1 VSVGFADRFP
11 ITLILWLLLF
21 VPVVKAQD
29 VPFPPAPTQYVTD
42 TVGFL
47 PPQVVER
54 LNARLRDYE
63 QQTRHQLIVYIGS
76 TTGDVPIEDWAF
88 RVFERW
94 GVGRKDLDDGLA
106 LFIMA
111 KDRRLRIEVG
121 YGLEPDV
128 TDLRAS
134 RIIQEVIAPRIRA
147 GDNAGAVESG
157 VEALIQLIQSPQGA
171 GEPVEES
178 RGRMSPAQFIFIAIL
193 AVIVLGALATSP
205 GLVIWMLLSV
215 LSGGNRRGRRGGG
228 WGGGFGGGG
237 FGGGGWGGGGG
248 GGGGWGGGGGGFSGG
263 GGMSGG
269 GGASGSW

>member
-111 KDRRLRIEVG
+111 KIAAFALKWDMALN
-121 YGLEPDV
+121 LM
-128 TDLRAS
+128 S
-134 RIIQEVIAPRIRA
+134 RIFAPRESSRRSLPPASVRAITPAPSRA
-147 GDNAGAVESG
+147 G
-157 VEALIQLIQSPQGA
+157 L
-171 GEPVEES
+171 
-178 RGRMSPAQFIFIAIL
+178 
-193 AVIVLGALATSP
+193 
-205 GLVIWMLLSV
+205 
-215 LSGGNRRGRRGGG
+215 RR
-228 WGGGFGGGG
+228 
-237 FGGGGWGGGGG
+237 
-248 GGGGWGGGGGGFSGG
+248 
-263 GGMSGG
+263 
-269 GGASGSW
+269 